1 MFYFC
6 LFNFCVHMYMCA
18 HACGGQKLT
27 LSVLPKHLS
36 TFQILRL
43 GLSVAQGSLNPGSI
57 CLLST
62 GIRTVEHTMHSFYVE
77 PNTLMTKFSPQL
89 LHLFCLFVMCVYPVE
104 YMTTWGFYS
113 VPFTFRSLCLE
124 SPGLP
129 GLSQYSGIHKLSK
142 HRSDQSLP
150 ALVIVHAHN
159 RPFLGVTNFN
169 KLQTHKDSSPR
180 EGQLCFRLVSL
191 LKWSGSQRTVTFSG
205 SFPAQEACSGSSK
218 HAWPTSDWRKF
229 Q

>member
-1 MFYFC
+1 
-6 LFNFCVHMYMCA
+6 
-18 HACGGQKLT
+18 
-27 LSVLPKHLS
+27 
-36 TFQILRL
+36 
-43 GLSVAQGSLNPGSI
+43 
-57 CLLST
+57 
-62 GIRTVEHTMHSFYVE
+62 MHSFYVE
-77 PNTLMTKFSPQL
+77 PNTLMTKFSPQV
-89 LHLFCLFVMCVYPVE
+89 LHLFCLSCVFILWSIWLHGDSR
-104 YMTTWGFYS
+104 TLHLLLGLSF
-113 VPFTFRSLCLE
+113 CLE
-124 SPGLP
+124 SPGLS

-150 ALVIVHAHN
+150 ALVIVYAHN

-191 LKWSGSQRTVTFSG
+191 LKWSGSPRTVTFSG
-205 SFPAQEACSGSSK
+205 SCPAQEACSGSSK